1 MPVIYSKTILCP
13 EGQKRAHTHSAG
25 QKSSQR
31 MLKDVSHLSTNTGAF
46 AFVGQEL
53 FYYREKG
60 SKSDFWSD
68 LFCWWGTL
76 RLQLKLKEEKKKGF
90 VKNKD
95 PAPLLSQ
102 ISLGPNRYLE
112 IILTAPL
119 TTASTKSKPQGR
131 SSNTKKS
138 ASGWPEWTDLGPSG

>member
-1 MPVIYSKTILCP
+1 MRNFETAIEA
-13 EGQKRAHTHSAG
+13 EGG
-25 QKSSQR
+25 
-31 MLKDVSHLSTNTGAF
+31 
-46 AFVGQEL
+46 
-53 FYYREKG
+53 
-60 SKSDFWSD
+60 
-68 LFCWWGTL
+68 
-76 RLQLKLKEEKKKGF
+76 KKKGF

-138 ASGWPEWTDLGPSG
+138 ASGWPE